1 MVHHSN
7 PKKLPRDTGKIP
19 EVSLSE
25 GKNGEKLNGDKY
37 LADSR
42 IRLLTT
48 GTDVFV
54 GVSNADDTFTAT
66 EANFE
71 GDGDILVDGGS
82 ADNDTLNVTGT
93 AFSAA
98 ITSAGNTISGIE
110 NVNIAFDSLVPS
122 TFTASGVIGATTI
135 TVSQSRSGGSD
146 DVIVAT
152 AGDGSTVVA
161 GTGVNTL
168 TVNTMTAGFD
178 LTVVGGSATGTITAD
193 LTGNGILNVT
203 ANSAA
208 SIDVSTATGNATV
221 VAAAA
226 TVIDVETTSGDISV
240 ATNVN
245 SNIDAD
251 SSVAGDIVIVAVAS
265 KDVVANTTGA
275 GTVTVTAEGNAI
287 TTVAKTATINV
298 VESDTT
304 ATDITITGTGTADS
318 VTINLGDDATVT
330 NAAAQVVETIT
341 VNATAASVVT
351 VDTTAAT
358 TYVGDANTTF
368 AGNEAMFDGKTV
380 TGAAEVQITTLDDS
394 DLTDIAIATNI
405 NVAAAAASKT
415 LTVAD
420 GANIEISAVI
430 TTGLTLKYSD
440 GATAN
445 DDAGVLNVTLNKAT
459 LGGAL
464 ALDVTADTVAT
475 LNLAVATAPGA
486 FVLTAGSTDVVAT
499 GSKALALTNT
509 STFGSLDASAMTG
522 AVTVSAITNGNVIT
536 TGSAADTVTLVST
549 AAAADVS
556 TGAGNDAIS
565 TSAAYAGALD
575 AGAGTDTLTVGGA
588 VDLSGATISNVER
601 LEIGTNNIS
610 VDEAFFDSQSIVVG
624 GTGTIT
630 VKNVTAS
637 LDLSLLTFSSTAATS
652 VDFTTSRDASLGAG
666 ADFSVIGS
674 ANIDTIVTG
683 NGSNDVQAGA
693 GDDIVTGGTG
703 VDTILG
709 GAGNDTLDGGAGA
722 DAIFGEAGDDTILGG
737 DGNDILVGGEGADT
751 ITGGAGNDTIDLT
764 ETTSA
769 IDTVVFSAT
778 NGIDT
783 ITGFETGSDLL
794 DVGTNVSAV
803 TVEVEITSAQAAVD
817 IFTNNDVFYITTDG
831 TAASVT
837 TSGTATLT
845 LANLTA
851 STLTAVAAFL
861 EEQFDSTTT
870 DGDQAIFV
878 INFEGGNSFIY
889 NFVEAGADAAIAAA
903 ELTLL
908 GVVTADA
915 ALSTGD
921 LI

>member
-1 MVHHSN
+1 LGFAGVFSC
-7 PKKLPRDTGKIP
+7 
-19 EVSLSE
+19 
-25 GKNGEKLNGDKY
+25 
-37 LADSR
+37 
-42 IRLLTT
+42 LLTT

-71 GDGDILVDGGS
+71 GDSDILVDGGS

-110 NVNIAFDSLVPS
+110 NVNVAFDSLVQS
-122 TFTASGVIGATTI
+122 TFTASGVIGGATI

-146 DVIVAT
+146 DIIVAT

-161 GTGVNTL
+161 GSGVNTL
-168 TVNTMTAGFD
+168 TVSTMTAGYD
-178 LTVVGGSATGTITAD
+178 LTVDGGSATGTITAD
-193 LTGNGILNVT
+193 LTTDGILSVT
-203 ANSAA
+203 ADTAT
-208 SIDVSTATGNATV
+208 SINVSTATGNATV
-221 VAAAA
+221 AAAAA
-226 TVIDVETTSGDISV
+226 TTIDVETTSGDISITTDV
-240 ATNVN
+240 D

-251 SSVAGDIVIVAVAS
+251 STIAGDIVIVAAAS
-265 KDVVANTTGA
+265 EDVVANTTGA
-275 GTVTVTAEGNAI
+275 GVVTVTAEGNAI

-298 VESDTT
+298 VEADTT
-304 ATDITITGTGTADS
+304 ATDMSVTGTGTADS

-330 NAAAQVVETIT
+330 NAAANAVETIT
-341 VNATAASVVT
+341 INATSAAVVT

-368 AGNEAMFDGKTV
+368 AGNEAMFDGKDV
-380 TGAAEVQITTLDDS
+380 TGAAEVQITTLDTS
-394 DLTDIAIATNI
+394 DLTGVATDTNI
-405 NVAAAAASKT
+405 NVAASAASKT
-415 LTVAD
+415 LTVAGD
-420 GANIEISAVI
+420 ANIEISAAI

-445 DDAGVLNVTLNKAT
+445 DDAGVLNVTLNKASIT
-459 LGGAL
+459 GAL

-475 LNLAVATAPGA
+475 LNLTVATAPSA

-522 AVTVSAITNGNVIT
+522 AVTVSAITSGDVIT

-549 AAAADVS
+549 ATTADVS

-601 LEIGTNNIS
+601 LEIGALAVS
-610 VDEAFFDSQSIVVG
+610 VDEAFFNDQSIVVG

-652 VDFTTSRDASLGAG
+652 VDFTSSRDASLGAG
-666 ADFSVIGS
+666 ADFSVVGS

-693 GDDIVTGGTG
+693 GNDSVTGGTG

-709 GAGNDTLDGGAGA
+709 GAGDDTIAGGTGADALYGEAGADSITGGDGADTIVGGAGEDVITGGAGA
-722 DAIFGEAGDDTILGG
+722 DSIDLGSDGESDDVVLDTYATIDSISGFEADDDILIVDFSALEALATDAVYLDDAVSLADATVAPVFNTIDGEADLGDATADSTILVIDGTIASASALETALETGG
-737 DGNDILVGGEGADT
+737 DFA
-751 ITGGAGNDTIDLT
+751 LT
-764 ETTSA
+764 VNQAWA
-769 IDTVVFSAT
+769 I
-778 NGIDT
+778 G
-783 ITGFETGSDLL
+783 
-794 DVGTNVSAV
+794 
-803 TVEVEITSAQAAVD
+803 D
-817 IFTNNDVFYITTDG
+817 IFLAMYTDG
-831 TAASVT
+831 TDTYLAAVET
-837 TSGTATLT
+837 TDTVADDALIGAGDLTATVIAKLVGIT
-845 LANLTA
+845 DPT
-851 STLTAVAAFL
+851 TLTAAN
-861 EEQFDSTTT
+861 FDY
-870 DGDQAIFV
+870 QA
-878 INFEGGNSFIY
+878 
-889 NFVEAGADAAIAAA
+889 
-903 ELTLL
+903 
-908 GVVTADA
+908 
-915 ALSTGD
+915 
-921 LI
+921 